1 MSPIQ
6 STTGSSSMAELKK
19 VLPELSHPDGAP
31 VRVLVVDDEPMIADL
46 LSMGFTLCGWEV
58 IVAHDGATAVEL
70 GTAGR
75 PDLAILDVMLPDMD
89 GLDVLER
96 LRAHWSEMPA
106 MFLTAKDATEDRVA
120 GLAAG
125 GDDYVTKPFS
135 MEEVLIRA
143 HRLVQRSGVVS
154 GGSEVLVVGDLVMN
168 TRTHEVTRGGDL
180 IERLVD
186 DVTAAADAGRYRR
199 AAFLR
204 DITADLIIALDAQQ
218 KLGALA
224 AVPQLQAAFP
234 DGRGGWN
241 LAVVRHG
248 RLAAAGRS
256 PRGANAAHVAALL
269 AESAETVIPGDGPF
283 LGANPHELRVVHN
296 WLLRDD
302 VRIGPNDA
310 PWVSPA
316 RGVGRWRQ
324 WATAAVEARKS

>member
-6 STTGSSSMAELKK
+6 STTGPSSMAELKK

-168 TRTHEVTRGGDL
+168 TRTHEVTRGGDE
-180 IERLVD
+180 IELTATQYNLLKFL
-186 DVTAAADAGRYRR
+186 VTADEDLELDEKSAKKNLKDTAIEPLDAGIAALEAVEEWTTPNIEAALNKALIDDLGLKPRVAFGALRVGATGAAVSPPLFESMELLGRESTLKRLR
-199 AAFLR
+199 AAR
-204 DITADLIIALDAQQ
+204 EVT
-218 KLGALA
+218 
-224 AVPQLQAAFP
+224 PYQAA
-234 DGRGGWN
+234 
-241 LAVVRHG
+241 
-248 RLAAAGRS
+248 
-256 PRGANAAHVAALL
+256 
-269 AESAETVIPGDGPF
+269 E
-283 LGANPHELRVVHN
+283 
-296 WLLRDD
+296 
-302 VRIGPNDA
+302 
-310 PWVSPA
+310 
-316 RGVGRWRQ
+316 
-324 WATAAVEARKS
+324 

>member
-1 MSPIQ
+1 ML
-6 STTGSSSMAELKK
+6 AESVDLVECAHGMEAEVREARMLAATRPPYNRQRKEPGRGWYLNPPTAKAGPK
-19 VLPELSHPDGAP
+19 VSRVAAHVDAIGPFRTRNAAQAAKEALELDADSFP
-31 VRVLVVDDEPMIADL
+31 VVADE
-46 LSMGFTLCGWEV
+46 
-58 IVAHDGATAVEL
+58 
-70 GTAGR
+70 
-75 PDLAILDVMLPDMD
+75 
-89 GLDVLER
+89 
-96 LRAHWSEMPA
+96 LRA
-106 MFLTAKDATEDRVA
+106 
-120 GLAAG
+120 G
-125 GDDYVTKPFS
+125 G
-135 MEEVLIRA
+135 A
-143 HRLVQRSGVVS
+143 
-154 GGSEVLVVGDLVMN
+154 
-168 TRTHEVTRGGDL
+168 DL

-269 AESAETVIPGDGPF
+269 AESAETVIPCDGPF

>member
-6 STTGSSSMAELKK
+6 STTGPSSMAELKK

-58 IVAHDGATAVEL
+58 VVAHDGATAVEL

-168 TRTHEVTRGGDL
+168 TRTHEVTRGGVE
-180 IERLVD
+180 IELTATQYNLLKFLMANVRTVLSKERILQ
-186 DVTAAADAGRYRR
+186 DVWGYDFGGRANIVELYISYLRKKIDADRDPMIHTIRGAGAGIGAKALAQVCEEVEFGEQSAAAAGLERVK
-199 AAFLR
+199 
-204 DITADLIIALDAQQ
+204 TALDA
-218 KLGALA
+218 ALA
-224 AVPQLQAAFP
+224 
-234 DGRGGWN
+234 D
-241 LAVVRHG
+241 
-248 RLAAAGRS
+248 
-256 PRGANAAHVAALL
+256 VAAYR
-269 AESAETVIPGDGPF
+269 
-283 LGANPHELRVVHN
+283 HELA
-296 WLLRDD
+296 L
-302 VRIGPNDA
+302 
-310 PWVSPA
+310 
-316 RGVGRWRQ
+316 
-324 WATAAVEARKS
+324 KSLKG